1 VAKTRTKSQSN
12 SRIGFY
18 ILLILTLAAP
28 IIAGL
33 FFADARGVPYGWFI
47 AVVWLVITLATCL
60 FGIFYYGQFVLPS
73 HKGENWWQ
81 GVAMILRA
89 ATHGEESPRSAG
101 LKAAAPTFPGEEL
114 LPPSFKTLQAGMLP
128 SHLVLAVSKGNSFSR
143 AAGPGFVKLQPGERI
158 TQAIDLRRHWR
169 SQELTVNTRDG
180 IPLETSITVQFKVK
194 ESTTRSESERLPY
207 PYDKNAVFLVSQLSS
222 VDKNE
227 HIQPWSEQVAPQA
240 ATFMVSEFAQF
251 TLDEL
256 SQDPLIFKGIERR
269 VKHQLLATFDVF
281 GIVIQAVQVA
291 AHNVPEQVVAQR
303 LAVWRS
309 PWQSRL
315 RILTAAGNEEALK
328 QFKLARAN
336 AQIEIIEKIMA
347 SIDEMRHVEDANLSD
362 IVAIRAVDVL
372 ENASAKSAA
381 QLMLPSHIFNS
392 LPGQGPQQETGT
404 AENSSAEQNRE

>member
-1 VAKTRTKSQSN
+1 
-12 SRIGFY
+12 
-18 ILLILTLAAP
+18 
-28 IIAGL
+28 
-33 FFADARGVPYGWFI
+33 
-47 AVVWLVITLATCL
+47 
-60 FGIFYYGQFVLPS
+60 
-73 HKGENWWQ
+73 
-81 GVAMILRA
+81 
-89 ATHGEESPRSAG
+89 
-101 LKAAAPTFPGEEL
+101 
-114 LPPSFKTLQAGMLP
+114 
-128 SHLVLAVSKGNSFSR
+128 
-143 AAGPGFVKLQPGERI
+143 
-158 TQAIDLRRHWR
+158 
-169 SQELTVNTRDG
+169 
-180 IPLETSITVQFKVK
+180 
-194 ESTTRSESERLPY
+194 
-207 PYDKNAVFLVSQLSS
+207 
-222 VDKNE
+222 
-227 HIQPWSEQVAPQA
+227 
-240 ATFMVSEFAQF
+240 MVSEFAQF